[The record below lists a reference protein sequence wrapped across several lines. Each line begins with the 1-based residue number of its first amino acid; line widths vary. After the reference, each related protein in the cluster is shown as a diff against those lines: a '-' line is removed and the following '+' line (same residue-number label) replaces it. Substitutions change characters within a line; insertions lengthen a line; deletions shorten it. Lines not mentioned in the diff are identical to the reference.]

1 MGKFQI
7 INKTDYLLHA
17 GRTTVIA
24 SDSPILP
31 LHTDFKHPAYDSEI
45 TTGTYYPRCDKIVIM
60 CDTKEKAQK
69 LYDKYS
75 KYKKTKGNSVFTNEP
90 AFKLILM
97 KSIKSTS
104 KKFKFIKKEMTINN
118 CVATPYRF
126 GLGIGPEFTENDYI
140 FFLKS
145 SAVDTIKD
153 DAPHIFIQPDIML
166 IPVLKIAKDSQNV
179 LLKKS
184 RVQTNVLHTFVN
196 FK

>member
-1 MGKFQI
+1 
-7 INKTDYLLHA
+7 
-17 GRTTVIA
+17 
-24 SDSPILP
+24 
-31 LHTDFKHPAYDSEI
+31 
-45 TTGTYYPRCDKIVIM
+45 
-60 CDTKEKAQK
+60 
-69 LYDKYS
+69 
-75 KYKKTKGNSVFTNEP
+75 
-90 AFKLILM
+90 
-97 KSIKSTS
+97 
-104 KKFKFIKKEMTINN
+104 MTINN